1 LRYITAFMLALADAI
16 SSVAILLAAALIQGF
31 FGFGFGIVAMAGLTL
46 TQDLVHAAGVVNI
59 TGILSIGWLAFQLRR
74 HVLRRLALRMLPLL
88 LVGVLV
94 GVTALRHVERDLMV
108 SILGVSVLVI
118 SVWNLARPHL
128 ATSESPRLDGAVA
141 LLGGLLGGAFNTGG
155 PPIIIHLYR
164 RPENP
169 EALKATIL
177 WLFLAISL
185 SRLPVAAAQGLIDES
200 IWLEAA
206 LAAPAVVVGAT
217 IGIVLARRIQP
228 DRFRRACW
236 IALGLLG
243 VVLLVGA

>member
-1 LRYITAFMLALADAI
+1 MLPLADAI
-16 SSVAILLAAALIQGF
+16 SSLAILLAASLIQGF
-31 FGFGFGIVAMAGLTL
+31 FGFGFGIVAMSGLTL

-59 TGILSIGWLAFQLRR
+59 TGILSIGWIAFQLRR
-74 HVLRRLALRMLPLL
+74 HVLRKLALRMLPPVLL
-88 LVGVLV
+88 GVLV

-108 SILGVSVLVI
+108 SLLGVSVLAI
-118 SVWNLARPHL
+118 SVWNLARPRL
-128 ATSESPRLDGAVA
+128 ALSESPRLDRTVA

-185 SRLPVAAAQGLIDES
+185 SRLPVAMAQGLIDES
-200 IWLEAA
+200 IWVEAA
-206 LAAPAVVVGAT
+206 TTAPAVIVGAAT
-217 IGIVLARRIQP
+217 GVALARRIRP

-243 VVLLVGA
+243 VLLLVGV

>member
-1 LRYITAFMLALADAI
+1 MLPLADAI
-16 SSVAILLAAALIQGF
+16 SSLAILLAASLIQGF
-31 FGFGFGIVAMAGLTL
+31 FGFGFGIVAMSCLTL

-59 TGILSIGWLAFQLRR
+59 TGILSIGWIAFQLRR
-74 HVLRRLALRMLPLL
+74 HVLRKLALRMLPPVLA
-88 LVGVLV
+88 GVLV

-108 SILGVSVLVI
+108 SLLGVSVLAI
-118 SVWNLARPHL
+118 SVWNLARPRL
-128 ATSESPRLDGAVA
+128 APSESPRLDRAVA

-200 IWLEAA
+200 VWMEAA
-206 LAAPAVVVGAT
+206 LTAPAVVAGAAT
-217 IGIVLARRIQP
+217 GVALARRIQP

-236 IALGLLG
+236 IALGFLG
-243 VVLLVGA
+243 VLLLVGA

>member
-1 LRYITAFMLALADAI
+1 MPPLVDAI
-16 SSVAILLAAALIQGF
+16 TGLAILLAASLIQGF
-31 FGFGFGIVAMAGLTL
+31 FGFGFGIVAMSGLTL

-59 TGILSIGWLAFQLRR
+59 TGILSIGWIAFQLRR
-74 HVLRRLALRMLPLL
+74 HVLWRLALRMLPPLL
-88 LVGVLV
+88 LGVLV
-94 GVTALRHVERDLMV
+94 GVTALRHLDRQLMI
-108 SILGVSVLVI
+108 SLLGASVLAI
-118 SVWNLARPHL
+118 SLWNLVRPRL
-128 ATSESPRLDGAVA
+128 APVESPRLDRTVA

-164 RPENP
+164 RPEHP

-200 IWLEAA
+200 IWTEAA
-206 LAAPAVVVGAT
+206 LAAPAVVGGAAA
-217 IGIVLARRIQP
+217 GVVLARRIQP